1 MLKRVTTVRT
11 QYTPQEMVDAFVEA
25 WYGIFNV
32 VPKKEQIGVIFG
44 QWALETGMSAS
55 MYNNNIGNVKAPRN
69 PSEEVEYCVLHNVW
83 EIIDGKKIILSPEDP
98 GSWFRSFPTL
108 LDGVK
113 FHFNFLKNKRYKIAW
128 VAVEAGDPADF
139 SKKLRQ
145 QGYYTAPE
153 DHYTKALVSYFKKF
167 NNSSYFE
174 NAAKKLED
182 KINPKPVSV
191 KKALFSLSITERKLD
206 ENYLD
211 SNDQKIE
218 LTAYQKVQSFFSGAI
233 RNIGQKLKK

>member
-1 MLKRVTTVRT
+1 MLKRVSTIRT
-11 QYTPQEMVDAFVEA
+11 QYTAQEMVNAFVEA
-25 WYGIFNV
+25 WCSISGS

-55 MYNNNIGNVKAPRN
+55 MYNNNIGNVKAPKN

-83 EIIDGKKIILSPEDP
+83 EIIDGKKVILSPEDP

-128 VAVEAGDPADF
+128 QAVEAGDPADF

-153 DHYTKALVSYFKKF
+153 DHYTKAIMSYFNKF
-167 NNSSYFE
+167 KASNYFE
-174 NAAKKLED
+174 NAINKLDE
-182 KINPKPVSV
+182 KINPKPVVVGKVQTSV
-191 KKALFSLSITERKLD
+191 SVGTRELNEEYLKSNDSAIKLSASQKLY
-206 ENYLD
+206 NFF
-211 SNDQKIE
+211 DQKIKSISE
-218 LTAYQKVQSFFSGAI
+218 
-233 RNIGQKLKK
+233 KLKK

>member
-25 WYGIFNV
+25 WYGIFNA

-55 MYNNNIGNVKAPRN
+55 MYNNNIGNVKAPKN
-69 PSEEVEYCVLHNVW
+69 PSEEVEYCVLQNVW
-83 EIIDGKKIILSPEDP
+83 EIINGKKVILSPEDP
-98 GSWFRSFPTL
+98 GSWFRSFQTL

-113 FHFNFLKNKRYKIAW
+113 FHFNFLKNNRYKIAW
-128 VAVEAGDPADF
+128 AAVEAGNPADF

-153 DHYTKALVSYFKKF
+153 EQYTKALMSYFNKF
-167 NNSSYFE
+167 VSSSYFDV
-174 NAAKKLED
+174 AAKKLDD
-182 KINPKPVSV
+182 KINPKPVSL
-191 KKALFSLSITERKLD
+191 KKVLVGAVAPETKLD
-206 ENYLD
+206 QNYLE

-218 LTAYQKVQSFFSGAI
+218 LTTYQKVQSFFSGAI
-233 RNIGQKLKK
+233 KNIGEKLKR